1 MRKMGSVPDFRK
13 MGSVPFFLGALAC
26 ALLLGFGYYL
36 QYARGLEPCPLCLVQ
51 RGFFYALLGVF
62 LIGALH
68 GPRRAGATIY
78 SILAFVFAAG
88 GAATASRQVWL
99 QHLPADKVPQCGPDL
114 FFMLENFPLAQALK
128 KLVAGSGECAAVD
141 WTFLGLSIAEWSLA
155 WFVVLGGY
163 ALWLAVRAIRSRTS
177 MFTGS

>member
-1 MRKMGSVPDFRK
+1 MRRK

-51 RGFFYALLGVF
+51 RGFFYAVGVVLIIAAVHNPARTGVVVYATLALL
-62 LIGALH
+62 
-68 GPRRAGATIY
+68 
-78 SILAFVFAAG
+78 FAAG
-88 GAATASRQVWL
+88 GTATASRQVWL
-99 QHLPADKVPQCGPDL
+99 QHLPPDKVPQCGPDL
-114 FFMLENFPLAQALK
+114 FFMLENFPLGQALK

-155 WFVVLGGY
+155 WFVVLGCY

-177 MFTGS
+177 MFRGA